1 MMDKAQNDK
10 LLDFEK
16 IMVENFVFRN
26 AEELLDMNPLDIL
39 LSYVEWRHNR
49 YTVIDGGIAYLV
61 MDIFESDDPIAV
73 FDKARD
79 PNAFNHAWDMCEK
92 MNDLP
97 EQYISVDG
105 KMFSQDD
112 LENDEDILFADKKEE

>member
-1 MMDKAQNDK
+1 MDETKNDK

-16 IMVENFVFRN
+16 NMVENFVFRN
-26 AEELLDMNPLDIL
+26 AEELLDKNPLDIL

-49 YTVIDGGIAYLV
+49 YTVIDGGMAYLV
-61 MDIFESDDPIAV
+61 MDIFESDDQIAI

-92 MNDLP
+92 MNELP
-97 EQYISVDG
+97 DQYVSIDG

-112 LENDEDILFADKKEE
+112 FVDDSNVLFADKEEE